1 VALLE
6 LLALLSYRLGGLVVR
21 ALAGIS
27 TFLAALVV
35 PVFLAAAALHR
46 AQEAEEAEPG
56 ARPDQMAFLL
66 LFLQPKAVLEVS
78 AAEVVTARLRLA
90 VHRKTVK
97 RPHPV
102 DTVMAAAGAKALAR
116 VLRLVVLG

>member
-1 VALLE
+1 LATVVEVMQPVARRPLGHSVAPLVALLE

-46 AQEAEEAEPG
+46 AQEAEEAEPV

-66 LFLQPKAVLEVS
+66 LF
-78 AAEVVTARLRLA
+78 
-90 VHRKTVK
+90 
-97 RPHPV
+97 
-102 DTVMAAAGAKALAR
+102 
-116 VLRLVVLG
+116 